1 VKEHN
6 SNYKILAQ
14 SPNACVLQ
22 CSCCTQIQV
31 QYKNVMI
38 CFEWKDLIGFIQRLD
53 NLPPNHPYYIVN
65 LIDLRCYP
73 MLKFGVS
80 TSAICLIEK
89 ELEELSTIL
98 SLAYGRMDLGI
109 IFQKSLHNN

>member
-1 VKEHN
+1 MKQHN

-14 SPNACVLQ
+14 SPNACVSQ

-31 QYKNVMI
+31 QYKNVLM

-53 NLPPNHPYYIVN
+53 NLPENHPYYIIN

-73 MLKFGVS
+73 TVNLGMS
-80 TSAICLIEK
+80 ASAICLIDK
-89 ELEELSTIL
+89 EVEELSTIL
-98 SLAYGRMDLGI
+98 SLACERLDLGI
-109 IFQKSLHNN
+109 IFQRSMHNN